1 MEATPT
7 EHAALQQAGARG
19 GGGGG
24 GRRREMLLPVCL
36 LAESKEDQRSE
47 AQVKLLAGK
56 AAWRGYRTST
66 KAASVT
72 GKRGSAYY

>member
-1 MEATPT
+1 MGATPP
-7 EHAALQQAGARG
+7 EHAALHQQAGAR
-19 GGGGG
+19 GGGG

-36 LAESKEDQRSE
+36 LAESKEDKRSE
-47 AQVKLLAGK
+47 VQVKLLAGK

-72 GKRGSAYY
+72 GKRGSACY